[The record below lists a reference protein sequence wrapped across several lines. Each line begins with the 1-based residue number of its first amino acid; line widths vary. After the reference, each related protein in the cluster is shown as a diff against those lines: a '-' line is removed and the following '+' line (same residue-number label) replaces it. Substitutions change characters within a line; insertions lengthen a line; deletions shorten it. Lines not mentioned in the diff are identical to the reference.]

1 MPAVS
6 PREAI
11 EKLIQ
16 VVERMDADDLLDFH
30 NEVFPQERKSEL
42 SPKDSGADDRRK
54 ILDYI
59 AQGLEIEEILDFWYV
74 VFPGSRNVG
83 YDEND
88 QTIHY
93 TKASEVVESTE

>member
-30 NEVFPQERKSEL
+30 
-42 SPKDSGADDRRK
+42 
-54 ILDYI
+54 
-59 AQGLEIEEILDFWYV
+59 IEEILDFWYV